1 MLQSSSEFELGDVYP
16 GTGGRSGYEPMMW
29 DVNRDLKDSRDGAQV
44 TLRGRMF
51 HSFGPVTANDES
63 YILTLRRQELS
74 WEEEGLGI
82 VLQDVCAHRTLC

>member
-51 HSFGPVTANDES
+51 HSFGPVTATDES
-63 YILTLRRQELS
+63 YI
-74 WEEEGLGI
+74 
-82 VLQDVCAHRTLC
+82 DFA